1 VIDAQIYDK
10 VLFWFGEEGLAEK
23 GTFNRSRFRGFAH
36 SLLEANLRAQTKPAS
51 TQPAAGETW
60 FVKLPGAIAL
70 TELRVREATPLTVLV
85 SVNGDWRDT
94 RYAIADL
101 TWAEKK
107 A

>member
-1 VIDAQIYDK
+1 MINRVEKWFAVRITDDRVSERGKYVAFGMWLENE
-10 VLFWFGEEGLAEK
+10 LFEEARPSEK
-23 GTFNRSRFRGFAH
+23 
-36 SLLEANLRAQTKPAS
+36 
-51 TQPAAGETW
+51 PAAGEVW